1 MSSSF
6 KLPQANQFDIIR
18 SYSKDK
24 FYRLK
29 QLHLIKN
36 IYLTLLTSRQNQFL
50 LKYANEFEFI
60 SDICYYALTTGSNMQ
75 SIGQEYFNLIYFN
88 KNTQRPLNKKVFAL
102 FFNFLIYLKSFK
114 KSKQK
119 KGSS

>member
-6 KLPQANQFDIIR
+6 NLPQANQFDIIR

-60 SDICYYALTTGSNMQ
+60 SDICYYALTTGSNRQ

-88 KNTQRPLNKKVFAL
+88 KNTQRPLNKKVFL
-102 FFNFLIYLKSFK
+102 FF
-114 KSKQK
+114 
-119 KGSS
+119 